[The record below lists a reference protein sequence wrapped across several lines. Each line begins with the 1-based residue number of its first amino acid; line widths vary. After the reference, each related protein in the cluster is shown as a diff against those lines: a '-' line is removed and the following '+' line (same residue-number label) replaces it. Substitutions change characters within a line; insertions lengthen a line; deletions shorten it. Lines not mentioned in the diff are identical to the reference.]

1 MSENKQSAP
10 SAQDQFDDA
19 TSRQLEAVYLTP
31 DVVEQRE
38 KIMALLGVREGD
50 KALDIGCGPGLTTL
64 ALAQATGTNGAVT
77 GVDIA
82 EPMLALARKRCAQYS
97 NVSFTTADVT
107 ALPYEDGSFD
117 IALATQVYEYVEQV
131 DQALKELARVVK
143 PGGRVLIV
151 DTDWESAVWASNDD
165 DRMRKVIDTW
175 NTHIPHP
182 QLPRDL
188 KFRMEQAGFKQVSVD
203 VVPLVNTVYDPQTY
217 SVGMM
222 TLLGNFAIGR
232 NGITEQEIA
241 DWKADAR
248 LMGEQQRYFFSLNRY
263 VFIANKAD

>member
-1 MSENKQSAP
+1 MSEHKHTAP

-38 KIMALLGVREGD
+38 KIMALLAVRKGE

-64 ALAQATGTNGAVT
+64 ALAEATGASGKVT

-82 EPMLALARKRCAQYS
+82 EPMLAIARKRCANYS
-97 NVSFTTADVT
+97 NVNFTTADVT
-107 ALPYEDGSFD
+107 ALPYEEGSFD
-117 IALATQVYEYVEQV
+117 IALATQVYEYVEHV
-131 DQALKELARVVK
+131 DQALHELARVVK

-151 DTDWESAVWASNDD
+151 DTDWESAVWASQDD
-165 DRMRKVIDTW
+165 VRMRKVIDTW

-188 KFRMEQAGFKQVSVD
+188 KLRMKQAGFKQVRVE
-203 VVPLVNTVYDPQTY
+203 VVPLVNTEYDAQTY

-232 NGITEQEIA
+232 NGITEQDIL
-241 DWKADAR
+241 DWNADAR
-248 LMGEQQRYFFSLNRY
+248 VMGEQQRYFFSLNRY
-263 VFIANKAD
+263 VFMASR

>member
-64 ALAQATGTNGAVT
+64 ALAQATGTNGEVT

-97 NVSFTTADVT
+97 NVNFTTADVT

-151 DTDWESAVWASNDD
+151 DTDWESAVWASHDD

-241 DWKADAR
+241 DWKDDAR
-248 LMGEQQRYFFSLNRY
+248 LMGEHQRYFFSLNRY

>member
-1 MSENKQSAP
+1 MSETKQTAP
-10 SAQDQFDDA
+10 SAQDQFDEA

-31 DVVEQRE
+31 DVIEQRE
-38 KIMALLGVREGD
+38 KIMALFSVRPGE

-64 ALAQATGTNGAVT
+64 ALAEATGSTGQVT

-82 EPMLALARKRCAQYS
+82 EPMLAIARKRCAHFS
-97 NVSFTTADVT
+97 HVSFTTADVT
-107 ALPYEDGSFD
+107 SLPYDDASFT

-131 DQALKELARVVK
+131 DQALVELARVVQ

-165 DRMRKVIDTW
+165 VRMRRVIDTW

-188 KFRMEQAGFKQVSVD
+188 KLRMERAGFKHVRVE
-203 VVPLVNTVYDPQTY
+203 VVPLVNTVYDAQTF

-222 TLLGNFAIGR
+222 TLLGAFAEGR
-232 NGITEQEIA
+232 NGLTQKDIQ
-241 DWKADAR
+241 DWKHDAR
-248 LMGEQQRYFFSLNRY
+248 VMGEQQRYFFSLNRY
-263 VFIANKAD
+263 VFIADR

>member
-1 MSENKQSAP
+1 MSENKHTAP

-31 DVVEQRE
+31 DVIEQRN
-38 KIMALLGVREGD
+38 KIMALLAVRQGEN
-50 KALDIGCGPGLTTL
+50 ALDIGCGPGLTTL
-64 ALAQATGTNGAVT
+64 ALAEATGASGKVI

-82 EPMLALARKRCAQYS
+82 EPMLSLARKRCAHHA

-107 ALPYEDGSFD
+107 ALPYDDGSFD

-131 DQALKELARVVK
+131 DLALRELARVVK

-151 DTDWESAVWASNDD
+151 DTDWESAVWASHDD
-165 DRMRKVIDTW
+165 VRMRKVIETW

-188 KFRMEQAGFKQVSVD
+188 KFRIEQAGFKQVSVE
-203 VVPLVNTVYDPQTY
+203 VVPLVNTVYDEQTY

-222 TLLGNFAIGR
+222 TLLGNFASGR
-232 NGITEQEIA
+232 NGITEQEVA
-241 DWKADAR
+241 AWKADAR

-263 VFIANKAD
+263 VFLASR

>member
-1 MSENKQSAP
+1 MSQHKHTAP

-38 KIMALLGVREGD
+38 KIMALLAMRAGE

-64 ALAQATGTNGAVT
+64 ALAQATGANGKVT

-82 EPMLALARKRCAQYS
+82 EPMLAIARKRCADYA

-107 ALPYEDGSFD
+107 ALPYDDASFD
-117 IALATQVYEYVEQV
+117 LALATQVYEYVEQV
-131 DQALKELARVVK
+131 DLALQELARVVK

-151 DTDWESAVWASNDD
+151 DTDWESAVWASHDD
-165 DRMRKVIDTW
+165 TRMRKIIETW

-188 KFRMEQAGFKQVSVD
+188 KLRMQQAGFKQVRVE
-203 VVPLVNTVYDPQTY
+203 VVPLVNTAYDAQTF

-222 TLLGNFAIGR
+222 TLLGNFAVGR
-232 NGITEQEIA
+232 NGITEQDVL
-241 DWKADAR
+241 DWKADAH

-263 VFIANKAD
+263 VFIASR